1 MIKRTFRSYLTEN
14 DRTYHFRIKLANMPD
29 DQVVDAIES
38 ALEKYELKSLS
49 KPKKTPIQ
57 EHPMDFQTINNA
69 EVHIMDAE
77 VKYPT
82 TADVLFNYIADTV
95 GIPHKQLVVINKDH
109 PEEIAREEA
118 VKTEEDEYTSL
129 LGQAHEDMEKSDGKA
144 GDPTELYGDK
154 YNENMLK
161 SLEIRKYEFEKEE

>member
-1 MIKRTFRSYLTEN
+1 MNKRTFTSYLTES
-14 DRTYHFRIKLANMPD
+14 DRTYHFRIKLANMPEGA
-29 DQVVDAIES
+29 VVDSIET

-82 TADVLFNYIADTV
+82 TADVLFNYLADSV
-95 GIPHKQLVVINKDH
+95 GIPHKHLVVINKDH

-118 VKTEEDEYTSL
+118 VKNVDEEYAPL
-129 LGQAHEDMEKSDGKA
+129 LGQEHKDMEKSDGKA
-144 GDPTELYGDK
+144 EDASGSFGDK
-154 YNENMLK
+154 FNDNMLK
-161 SLEIRKYEFEKEE
+161 SLQTRKYEFAKE

>member
-1 MIKRTFRSYLTEN
+1 MNKRTFTSYLTES
-14 DRTYHFRIKLANMPD
+14 DRTYHFRIKLANMPEGA
-29 DQVVDAIES
+29 VVDSIET

-82 TADVLFNYIADTV
+82 TADVLFNYLADSV
-95 GIPHKQLVVINKDH
+95 GIPHKHLVVINKDH

-118 VKTEEDEYTSL
+118 VGSFRF
-129 LGQAHEDMEKSDGKA
+129 A
-144 GDPTELYGDK
+144 
-154 YNENMLK
+154 
-161 SLEIRKYEFEKEE
+161 EFERKGRLT